1 MNTIVMWKK
10 PIVFVLLVSFAAAT
24 FSKAMIVFGFYL
36 NQSEIAA
43 TICENRDKPAMAC
56 GGTCF
61 LAKQLQKE
69 AQQEQQHPDMK
80 AENKTE
86 IISSRSFYAELPENI
101 FTDTHP
107 PYGTSPEG
115 KPVQRSF
122 SIFHPPITSVYSA

>member
-1 MNTIVMWKK
+1 MWKR
-10 PIVFVLLVSFAAAT
+10 PFAFILLVSFAATT

-43 TICENRDKPAMAC
+43 TICENRDNPTMEC

-69 AQQEQQHPDMK
+69 ARQEAQNPDHK

-86 IISSRSFYAELPENI
+86 IISSRSFYAVLPKTN
-101 FTDTHP
+101 FTDIP
-107 PYGTSPEG
+107 AEYGTFPEG

-122 SIFHPPITSVYSA
+122 SIFHPPITSLHSA